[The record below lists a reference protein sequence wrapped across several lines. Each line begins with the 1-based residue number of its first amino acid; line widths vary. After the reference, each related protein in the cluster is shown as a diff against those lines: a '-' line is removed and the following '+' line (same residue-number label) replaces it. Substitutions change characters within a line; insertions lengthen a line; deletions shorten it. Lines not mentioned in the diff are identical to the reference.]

1 MRDQNLHQCNFY
13 DTIDWLRLARSS
25 HVGPH
30 TFYKLLSRFGS
41 AKAALEALPEMAR
54 RGGMNGKI
62 KVCGIDV
69 AEREIE
75 AHNKLG
81 AILITRDDPR
91 YPPRLRFV
99 DDAPPLISVL
109 GQVELLAKRAVAI
122 IGARNASVNG
132 QRFAEQLS
140 HDLGANG
147 LMVVSGLAR
156 GIDAAA
162 HHGALAT
169 GTLAALGGGV
179 DIIYPRENSQIYQAI
194 KEQGVLVSELPPGT
208 RPKARHFPQR
218 NRIIS
223 GISRGVVVVEAAPRS
238 GSLITARLAL
248 EQGREVFAVPGSAMD
263 PRARG
268 TNDLIR
274 QGAILTESASDVLD
288 VIGTDRQIQLD
299 STSDLPE
306 RFPTSAPE
314 IPVER
319 DCDDARLLIERW
331 VGPTPTHMDSVMRQ
345 SDLPPAALTEALM
358 ELELAGRL
366 MRHPG
371 NLVSIIAVP

>member
-1 MRDQNLHQCNFY
+1 MRDQNSQQCNFY
-13 DTIDWLRLARSS
+13 DTTDWLRLARSS

-54 RGGMNGKI
+54 RGGMSGKI
-62 KVCGIDV
+62 KVCSVDV

-81 AILITRDDPR
+81 AILVTRDDPR

-109 GQVELLAKRAVAI
+109 GQVELLTKRAVAI

-162 HHGALAT
+162 HRGALAT

-179 DIIYPRENSQIYQAI
+179 DIIYPRENTQIYETI

-268 TNDLIR
+268 TNELIR
-274 QGAILTESASDVLD
+274 QGATLTESAADVLE
-288 VIGTDRQIQLD
+288 VIGTDREIRLD
-299 STSDLPE
+299 SSLELSEQPLTP
-306 RFPTSAPE
+306 APE
-314 IPVER
+314 PPVEC

-331 VGPTPTHMDSVMRQ
+331 VGPTPTHVDSVMRQ
-345 SDLPPAALTEALM
+345 SDLPPAALNEALM

-371 NLVSIIAVP
+371 NLVSIIAAP

>member
-1 MRDQNLHQCNFY
+1 
-13 DTIDWLRLARSS
+13 
-25 HVGPH
+25 
-30 TFYKLLSRFGS
+30 
-41 AKAALEALPEMAR
+41 MAR

-132 QRFAEQLS
+132 QRFAEQMS

-299 STSDLPE
+299 STSDLPG

>member
-1 MRDQNLHQCNFY
+1 MRDHNLHKCNFY
-13 DTIDWLRLARSS
+13 DTTDWLRLARSS

-62 KVCGIDV
+62 KVCGVDV
-69 AEREIE
+69 AEREIA

-81 AILITRDDPR
+81 AILIARDDPR

-109 GQVELLAKRAVAI
+109 GQVELLSKRAVAI

-140 HDLGANG
+140 HDLGTNG

-162 HHGALAT
+162 HRGALAS

-179 DIIYPRENSQIYQAI
+179 DIIYPRENTQIYETI

-223 GISRGVVVVEAAPRS
+223 GVSRGVVVVEAAPRS

-274 QGAILTESASDVLD
+274 QGATLTESASDVLD
-288 VIGTDRQIQLD
+288 VIGTDRQIRLD
-299 STSDLPE
+299 STPDLPE
-306 RFPTSAPE
+306 QSPTSAAE
-314 IPVER
+314 IPAER

-345 SDLPPAALTEALM
+345 SDLPPAALNEAMM

-371 NLVSIIAVP
+371 NLVSIIAAP

>member
-1 MRDQNLHQCNFY
+1 MRDHNGNLHTFNE
-13 DTIDWLRLARSS
+13 ILGWLRLARSP

-41 AKAALEALPEMAR
+41 VGSALEALPEMAR
-54 RGGMNGKI
+54 RGGMAGKI
-62 KVCGIDV
+62 KVCSV
-69 AEREIE
+69 NSAEKEIE
-75 AHNKLG
+75 AHRKLG
-81 AILITRDDPR
+81 AILIPRDDPR

-109 GQVELLAKRAVAI
+109 GQVDLLSKRAVAV
-122 IGARNASVNG
+122 IGARNASLNG

-140 HDLGANG
+140 CDLGENG

-162 HHGALAT
+162 HRGALAS
-169 GTLAALGGGV
+169 GTLAVLGGGV
-179 DIIYPRENSQIYQAI
+179 DIVYPLENSSIYEAI
-194 KEQGVLVSELPPGT
+194 RERGVVVSELPPGT
-208 RPKARHFPQR
+208 RPKARHFPRR

-248 EQGREVFAVPGSAMD
+248 EQGREVFAVPGSAID

-274 QGAILTESASDVLD
+274 QGAYLTESATDVLE
-288 VIGTDRQIQLD
+288 VIGSDRQVRLNPPPDMPPQSVGTNSGVPD
-299 STSDLPE
+299 
-306 RFPTSAPE
+306 
-314 IPVER
+314 ER
-319 DCDDARLLIERW
+319 DCNDARQTIERW
-331 VGPTPTHMDSVMRQ
+331 VGPTPTSMDTIMRQ
-345 SDLPPAALTEALM
+345 SDLPLSMLNEALL

-366 MRHPG
+366 TRHPG
-371 NLVSIIAVP
+371 NLISVAASP

>member
-1 MRDQNLHQCNFY
+1 MRDHNLHKCNFY
-13 DTIDWLRLARSS
+13 DTTDWLRLARSS

-62 KVCGIDV
+62 KVCGVDV
-69 AEREIE
+69 AEREIA

-81 AILITRDDPR
+81 AILIARDDPR

-109 GQVELLAKRAVAI
+109 GQVELLSKRAVAI

-140 HDLGANG
+140 HDLGTNG

-162 HHGALAT
+162 HRGALAS

-179 DIIYPRENSQIYQAI
+179 DIIYPRENTQIYETI

-223 GISRGVVVVEAAPRS
+223 GVSRGVVVVEAAPRS

-268 TNDLIR
+268 TNDLSR
-274 QGAILTESASDVLD
+274 QGATLTESASDVLD
-288 VIGTDRQIQLD
+288 VIGTDRQIRLD
-299 STSDLPE
+299 STPDLPE
-306 RFPTSAPE
+306 QSPTSAAE
-314 IPVER
+314 IPAER

-345 SDLPPAALTEALM
+345 SDLPPAALNEAMM

-371 NLVSIIAVP
+371 NLVSIIAAP